1 MKSGAIWLPVGFAAA
16 LVLVACGDSGGGT
29 SSTSGAAGSGGN
41 VGGTTSTTSSGA
53 GGNGGAG
60 GAPAAPEAPFMKSAV
75 KMAGA
80 LHVSW
85 TNKTTNCDKIYLDR
99 KHDDGA
105 YMTEYTLTGAAT
117 SQHDGEA
124 IPPGSYCYKARCER
138 GGQTSPDSN
147 ETCGTP

>member
-1 MKSGAIWLPVGFAAA
+1 MNDKTIGSAVSLAMA
-16 LVLVACGDSGGGT
+16 LLLAACGDSGSGT
-29 SSTSGAAGSGGN
+29 SSTGGTGAGGSGGH
-41 VGGTTSTTSSGA
+41 GGGATSTSSSGA
-53 GGNGGAG
+53 GGAG
-60 GAPAAPEAPFMKSAV
+60 GAPAAPEAPLMKSAV

-124 IPPGSYCYKARCER
+124 IPPGSYCYKARCEK

-147 ETCGTP
+147 EICGTP